1 LTNAPS
7 PVPGTPDSPGR
18 EIEEAFYMAFRA
30 SPVAMVISGLQDGRF
45 LEVNDQFLRLFG
57 YDRTDVVGRT
67 SVDLGMW
74 ANIERRRNVR
84 ERLREVGSI
93 RDEEVSVRT
102 KLGEIRRTL
111 LSAEAVDLRTERVI
125 VTSLVDVTELGAARE
140 AKARLGAIVEGSADG
155 IYGKTLEGRIT
166 SWNAGAE
173 QAFGY
178 TADEA
183 IGRPAS
189 FLVPDDRRAELDRV
203 MDHLRAGETI
213 PPFETVRVRK
223 DGRKFVA
230 SVTISPIHD
239 EAGRRVG
246 ASAVTRDIT
255 EQKRAE
261 QLVRRS
267 EARFRHLFENA
278 ADAILLID
286 GRGTILDANPAGGAL
301 VGARDPGAL
310 RGLNLREILP
320 SRELEKAR
328 AYLRALLHDEPAA
341 EPFET
346 FLQAEDGAQRFL
358 EVRSRV
364 IREGGVDPYVQVIA
378 RDVTADKEYQQRL
391 LEAERR
397 ASMAQVAAFVAHEV
411 RTPLTNIALLT
422 ASLERT
428 VEDPHTL
435 EKLGKIHDQRRLAA
449 NIVAELVASTRSEG
463 VRRIETDVR
472 GVVEAAADQA
482 SVYRQAKVLLVK
494 ELPKDPVMANVDP
507 LRLQHALVNILKN
520 AFQAAAKGSV
530 TLRLETTPDSFSV
543 GVTDTGAG
551 MDEDVRTHLFQPFF
565 TTKRRGEGVGLGLA
579 LAKAV
584 VDGHHGSI
592 AVATQP
598 GMGSTFTIRL
608 PRPTE
613 PETPAPSRTKS

>member
-1 LTNAPS
+1 
-7 PVPGTPDSPGR
+7 
-18 EIEEAFYMAFRA
+18 MAFHA
-30 SPVAMVISGLQDGRF
+30 SPVATVISDLRDGRF

-57 YDRTDVVGRT
+57 YDRTDVLGRT

-74 ANIERRRNVR
+74 ADVERRRNVR
-84 ERLREVGSI
+84 ERVREFGSI

-102 KLGEIRRTL
+102 RVGEIRRTL
-111 LSAEAVDLRTERVI
+111 LSAEAVDLLNQRVV
-125 VTSLVDVTELGAARE
+125 VTSLVDVTELGAALE
-140 AKARLGAIVEGSADG
+140 AQSRLGAIVEGSADG

-173 QAFGY
+173 QMYGY
-178 TADEA
+178 TAEEA
-183 IGRPAS
+183 IGRPVS
-189 FLVPDDRRAELDRV
+189 FLVPEDRRAELDRV
-203 MDHLRAGETI
+203 MDLLRAGETI
-213 PPFETVRVRK
+213 PPFETVRVRN
-223 DGRKFVA
+223 DGHKIVA
-230 SVTISPIHD
+230 SVTISPIRD
-239 EAGRRVG
+239 EAGRLIG
-246 ASAVTRDIT
+246 ASTVTRDIT

-278 ADAILLID
+278 ADGILLID
-286 GRGTILDANPAGGAL
+286 RRGTILDANPAGGAL
-301 VGARDPGAL
+301 LGARDPGSL
-310 RGLNLREILP
+310 RGINLGELLP

-328 AYLRALLHDEPAA
+328 AYLHALLHEAPAA

-346 FLQAEDGAQRFL
+346 FLQAEDGTQRFL
-358 EVRSRV
+358 QIRSRV
-364 IREGGVDPYVQVIA
+364 IREEGVDPYVQVIA

-397 ASMAQVAAFVAHEV
+397 ASMAQVASFVAHEV

-422 ASLERT
+422 SSLERT
-428 VEDPHTL
+428 IEEPQAREKL
-435 EKLGKIHDQRRLAA
+435 EKIHAQRRLAA
-449 NIVAELVASTRSEG
+449 KIVAELVAITRSDE

-482 SVYRQAKVLLVK
+482 LVYRRGKVSLVK

-520 AFQAAAKGSV
+520 AFQAAVKGSV
-530 TLRLETTPDSFSV
+530 TIRLETTPDSFSV

-551 MDEDVRTHLFQPFF
+551 MDDEVRTRLFQPFF
-565 TTKRRGEGVGLGLA
+565 TTKPRGEGVGLGLA

-584 VDGHHGSI
+584 VDAHHGSI

-598 GMGSTFTIRL
+598 GTGSTFTIRL
-608 PRPTE
+608 PRPVA
-613 PETPAPSRTKS
+613 PAPSASTQTKS

>member
-1 LTNAPS
+1 
-7 PVPGTPDSPGR
+7 
-18 EIEEAFYMAFRA
+18 MAFRA

-67 SVDLGMW
+67 SVDMGMW

-178 TADEA
+178 TAEEA

-286 GRGTILDANPAGGAL
+286 RSGTILDANPAGGAL

-364 IREGGVDPYVQVIA
+364 IREGGVDAYVQLIA

-449 NIVAELVASTRSEG
+449 SIVAELVASTRSEG

-520 AFQAAAKGSV
+520 AFQAATKGSV

-551 MDEDVRTHLFQPFF
+551 MDEEVRTHLFQPFF

-584 VDGHHGSI
+584 VDAHHGSI

-598 GMGSTFTIRL
+598 GTGSTFTIRL
-608 PRPTE
+608 PRPSE
-613 PETPAPSRTKS
+613 PETPVSRPTNSK